1 MIILISISRKGGTS
15 TDVSRYAGSLEH
27 IFETSTAGVTIQ
39 SPQLDINTIAAG
51 GGSILTWR
59 NGLLAVGPESA
70 ASDPGPACYRKG
82 GPLTVTDANL
92 LLGRLVPGVFP
103 SVFGPNEN
111 EPLDISATISKF
123 KELTAIINKDTGKDM
138 SCEEVALGLV
148 HRVSSVLFMLTHSAS
163 FIKVANAAMCGPVR
177 ILTEARGF
185 DVRKHDLACF
195 GGAGGQHACSIAE
208 ELKIRRV
215 LVHKYSSI
223 LSAYGIGLA
232 DIVHEEQ
239 APCMKIFSAS
249 NAQILFND
257 CDLLESKAR
266 LMLVK
271 GGFKGIIDTERFFG
285 MRYDGSNTTLM
296 VSADKG
302 GDIAAAFVAAH
313 HQEFGFTPTERS
325 ILVDELR
332 IRAIGRGS
340 GEDEIDPF
348 KELCNMMSA
357 PEAAEPE
364 KYQGVYF
371 DALGFVQTPIYPLS
385 TLQPWT
391 KLKGPAMIIDNTQT
405 ILVTPNSVA
414 SILTNMIAIEVK
426 QQAQEVMS
434 AIDLDPIQLSI
445 FRHRFMG
452 VAEQMGRALQKTSV
466 SANIKE
472 RLDFSCAIF
481 TPEGDLVANAPH
493 VPAMIGSMAFAVR
506 GQIIQWK
513 GRLKAGDVLLSNAP
527 GKFSSLLNNGGIS
540 ADIQNYR
547 VRRCSLARSHCHHT
561 CLR

>member
-1 MIILISISRKGGTS
+1 
-15 TDVSRYAGSLEH
+15 
-27 IFETSTAGVTIQ
+27 
-39 SPQLDINTIAAG
+39 
-51 GGSILTWR
+51 
-59 NGLLAVGPESA
+59 
-70 ASDPGPACYRKG
+70 
-82 GPLTVTDANL
+82 
-92 LLGRLVPGVFP
+92 
-103 SVFGPNEN
+103 
-111 EPLDISATISKF
+111 
-123 KELTAIINKDTGKDM
+123 
-138 SCEEVALGLV
+138 
-148 HRVSSVLFMLTHSAS
+148 MLTLSAS

-185 DVRKHDLACF
+185 DASKHDLACF
-195 GGAGGQHACSIAE
+195 GGASGQHACSIAE

-239 APCMKIFSAS
+239 VPCMKIFSAS
-249 NAQILFND
+249 NAQILSDD
-257 CDLLESKAR
+257 CDLLESKSR
-266 LMLVK
+266 LILLK
-271 GGFKGIIDTERFFG
+271 CGFKGIIETERFFS
-285 MRYDGSNTTLM
+285 MRYDGSNTALM
-296 VSADKG
+296 VSADHG
-302 GDIAAAFVAAH
+302 RDVAAAFVAAH
-313 HQEFGFTPTERS
+313 HQEFGFTPTKRS

-348 KELCNMMSA
+348 KELCHMMSA
-357 PEAAEPE
+357 PEAAKAE

-371 DALGFVQTPIYPLS
+371 DALGFVQTPIYVLN
-385 TLQPWT
+385 TLQPGT
-391 KLKGPAMIIDNTQT
+391 KVKGPAMIIDNTQT
-405 ILVTPNSVA
+405 VLITPNSVA

-426 QQAQEVMS
+426 QQAQEAVS

-506 GQIIQWK
+506 GQIVRWK
-513 GRLKAGDVLLSNAP
+513 GKLKAGDVLLSNAP

-547 VRRCSLARSHCHHT
+547 VRRSSLARSHCHHT